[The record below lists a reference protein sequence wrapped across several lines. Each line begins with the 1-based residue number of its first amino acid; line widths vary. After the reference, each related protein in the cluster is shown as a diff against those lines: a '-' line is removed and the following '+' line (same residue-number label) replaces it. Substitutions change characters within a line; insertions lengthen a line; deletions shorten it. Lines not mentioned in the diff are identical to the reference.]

1 MIASVRGCSL
11 VEQIKRIKEKAL
23 GAKDEEQ
30 VEYLTSVLDALTTCV
45 SSLHER
51 EHESLINEVLEIS
64 IWQATPVSLAQP
76 SFTFG
81 HCHDKERR
89 LSTLLIFCCIWSPSS
104 LRMLRLMRMSAAY
117 MGSVESL
124 KCRCACRI

>member
-1 MIASVRGCSL
+1 MEGSEYAVSRTPKQQTLDASQMIAYVRGCSL
-11 VEQIKRIKEKAL
+11 VEQIRRIKEKAL

-51 EHESLINEVLEIS
+51 EHESLINEVLDIS

-76 SFTFG
+76 CF
-81 HCHDKERR
+81 R
-89 LSTLLIFCCIWSPSS
+89 L
-104 LRMLRLMRMSAAY
+104 
-117 MGSVESL
+117 
-124 KCRCACRI
+124 